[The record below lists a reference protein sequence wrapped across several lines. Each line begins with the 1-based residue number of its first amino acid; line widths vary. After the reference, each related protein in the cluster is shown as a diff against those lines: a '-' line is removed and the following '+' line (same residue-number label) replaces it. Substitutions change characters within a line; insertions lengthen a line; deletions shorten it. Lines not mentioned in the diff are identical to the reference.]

1 MRDRRCGI
9 SRGDWAARL
18 VPREPRGSLVRAPWV
33 AHLCAPGAAS
43 GAVASRVSEGQPA
56 PGAQG
61 LTGNPVCVHS
71 STFQSLQSK
80 TKHATF
86 L

>member
-1 MRDRRCGI
+1 MHDRRCGI
-9 SRGDWAARL
+9 SRDDWAARL
-18 VPREPRGSLVRAPWV
+18 VPREPRGSPVRAPWV

-43 GAVASRVSEGQPA
+43 GAVASRVSKGQPA

-61 LTGNPVCVHS
+61 LTGNLFVCTAPHS
-71 STFQSLQSK
+71 RACK
-80 TKHATF
+80 AKHATF